1 MPTSN
6 RSLPVSRKALWIGYL
21 VSALPVLLLV
31 FSAVIKLMKPPQMVE
46 GFARLGIPD
55 SLISQLGILE
65 LVCVIIYLIP
75 RTSIMGAILTTGYF
89 GGAIAT
95 NLRLGESFLLPLMA
109 GMMIWGGL
117 YLRDQRVRALIPL
130 RRQPD

>member
-31 FSAVIKLMKPPQMVE
+31 FSDVIKLMKPPQMVE

-65 LVCVIIYLIP
+65 LVCVIIYLVP

>member
-65 LVCVIIYLIP
+65 LVCVILYLVP
-75 RTSIMGAILTTGYF
+75 RTS
-89 GGAIAT
+89 

>member
-1 MPTSN
+1 M
-6 RSLPVSRKALWIGYL
+6 L
-21 VSALPVLLLV
+21 SALPVLLLV
-31 FSAVIKLMKPPQMVE
+31 FSAVIKLMKPVQMVE

-65 LVCVIIYLIP
+65 LVCAVIYLIP
-75 RTSIMGAILTTGYF
+75 RTSIMGAILITGYF

-95 NLRLGESFLLPLMA
+95 NLRLGESFLLPVMA
-109 GMMIWGGL
+109 GVMVWGGL

>member
-6 RSLPVSRKALWIGYL
+6 RSLPASRKALWIGYL

-55 SLISQLGILE
+55 SLISQLGVLE
-65 LVCVIIYLIP
+65 LVCAVIYLVP
-75 RTSIMGAILTTGYF
+75 RTCILGAILTTGYF

-109 GMMIWGGL
+109 GVMIWGGL